1 MGFGF
6 DDADAELVEEA
17 ALPPE
22 SGLDTIMDPWID
34 SAPCTPVVVLSA
46 CSSSSASS
54 SSLTP
59 EKLQKWNMLS
69 QDDAPSAGDVKRRR
83 LSIKTSSQKIN
94 NSLSSSPAVIPVLPE
109 IDTPGDLDEPDAH
122 DMLPISPKVTAVLQ
136 DTPQDMFIFP
146 LQQFWAAMTNR
157 KRYLWCFEKVR
168 LFWSSLTSTKEKY
181 GDANYRGIRQFFGAL
196 SKAEKTKVGMLF
208 CQTCFAP
215 DYVEQAVTHAFGW
228 NTKDTKTY
236 GKTLLLTYNGPW
248 GLNSCEGSDTVLLST
263 LTVDEVVALLR
274 KDAATQ
280 KLCEELKEFS
290 EGLKDHL
297 MCSDVSCCIEIC
309 TNTLKEQLVV
319 KCHIHV
325 WLRCCKKICVT
336 DPTKLAFQAQSPNLS
351 GMMCGIVRDTRQSS
365 FQGMLYTSSLKVGSV
380 FSYATRE
387 PFTGYLVQPSWLMNM
402 LQGQKITFDTCREAV
417 LKTCQNVGRYLK
429 DLEVVEQ
436 NYRMKEIDE
445 EVARVQRVLALRRRP
460 FLSLP
465 VVLKWQ
471 QQYLEDD
478 FRYRFLVLEGPSQHG
493 KTQFVRSLV
502 PEDEILE
509 LSCSGGVPVDFRSF
523 KRHKHKLVL
532 FDEIE
537 AQQVLALRKA
547 FQAGAS
553 PVQMGQSQT
562 GMYTYTV
569 FLYRVMFVLCSNTWT
584 ESLNKLKPGDV
595 SWIEANQIYIKIDK
609 HLFL

>member
-1 MGFGF
+1 MGGGF
-6 DDADAELVEEA
+6 DDSDAELVKET
-17 ALPPE
+17 ALT
-22 SGLDTIMDPWID
+22 SDSVIDTIMDPWIE

-46 CSSSSASS
+46 CSSSSAYSS
-54 SSLTP
+54 SCTP
-59 EKLQKWNMLS
+59 EKSQKGCMAS
-69 QDDAPSAGDVKRRR
+69 QGLVPTAGDGKRRR
-83 LSIKTSSQKIN
+83 LSVKTSAPDFI
-94 NSLSSSPAVIPVLPE
+94 NSLSSSPAVMPLLPE
-109 IDTPGDLDEPDAH
+109 IGAPGDLDEPDAE
-122 DMLPISPKVTAVLQ
+122 DKMPVSPKVPALLH
-136 DTPQDMFIFP
+136 DAPQHIFIFP
-146 LQQFWAAMTNR
+146 LKQFWEDMSHR

-168 LFWSSLTSTKEKY
+168 AFWSALTCTKEKY

-196 SKAEKTKVGMLF
+196 SKEEKTKAGLLF

-215 DYVEQAVTHAFGW
+215 DYVEKVVKFAFGD
-228 NTKDTKTY
+228 KDKDAKTY

-248 GLNSCEGSDTVLLST
+248 GLNSCEGSEEVDVSI

-274 KDAATQ
+274 QDAAIQ
-280 KLCEELKEFS
+280 KLCVD
-290 EGLKDHL
+290 LKDFSQVL
-297 MCSDVSCCIEIC
+297 KGQLLCSDVSCCIEIC
-309 TNTLKEQLVV
+309 TTTLKEQLKV
-319 KCHIHV
+319 KCHLHI
-325 WLRCCKKICVT
+325 WFRCCKKIWVK
-336 DPTKLAFQAQSPNLS
+336 DATKLAFQGQSPNLS
-351 GMMCGIVRDTRQSS
+351 GMMGGVVRETRNSS

-402 LQGQKITFDTCREAV
+402 LQGQKISFDTCKEAV

-436 NYRMKEIDE
+436 NYRQKEIDE
-445 EVARVQRVLALRRRP
+445 EVVRVQRVLALRRRP

-465 VVLKWQ
+465 VVLKWK

-493 KTQFVRSLV
+493 KTQFARSLV

-523 KRHKHKLVL
+523 KRHQHKLVL

-553 PVQMGQSQT
+553 PVQMGHSAT
-562 GMYTYTV
+562 GMYTYSM
-569 FLYRVMFVLCSNTWT
+569 FLYRIMFVLCSNTWT
-584 ESLNKLKPGDV
+584 ASLSKLKPDDV